1 MFCGDGVEM
10 MDVIGTS
17 ATQRTICNA
26 LLVDDDRQCRIFL
39 RDLLERES
47 FVVYE
52 ASNGAIALQV
62 AKHIVPELIVT
73 DLVMP
78 FTSGFELIA
87 ALRNNR
93 CDARILATT
102 GFGSLR
108 GKTYLD
114 VATMLGADAV
124 LLKPFT
130 VGSFRETLSE
140 MFDDISSKYN

>member
-1 MFCGDGVEM
+1 MDG
-10 MDVIGTS
+10 IGIS
-17 ATQRTICNA
+17 ATQRTIRNA
-26 LLVDDDRQCRIFL
+26 LLVDDDRQCRMLL

-47 FVVYE
+47 FVVHE
-52 ASNGAIALQV
+52 ASNGTIALHV

-78 FTSGFELIA
+78 LTSGFELIA

-93 CDARILATT
+93 CAARILATT

-114 VATMLGADAV
+114 VATALGADAV

-130 VGSFRETLSE
+130 VGSFRETLGE
-140 MFDDISSKYN
+140 MFADTPSKYN